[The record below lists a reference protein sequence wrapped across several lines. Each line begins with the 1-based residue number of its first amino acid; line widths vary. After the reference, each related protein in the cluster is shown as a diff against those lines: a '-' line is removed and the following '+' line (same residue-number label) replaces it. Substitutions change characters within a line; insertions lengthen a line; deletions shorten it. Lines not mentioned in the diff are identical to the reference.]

1 MKKSKL
7 AVIFIALLS
16 ASLLSVSAQAATNCA
31 GKVSLVLKW
40 DAQCAGQVAFILADG
55 SEKWFCTRDKTDT
68 AIVLTAQASGA
79 DLLARLADSS
89 LTACSQNPDHY
100 TTPAYII
107 VTSAE

>member
-1 MKKSKL
+1 MKISKL
-7 AVIFIALLS
+7 AVIVVALLS
-16 ASLLSVSAQAATNCA
+16 ASLFSVSAQAAANCA
-31 GKVSLVLKW
+31 GKVKFVLKW
-40 DAQCAGQVAFILADG
+40 DDKCAGQVAYMLKDG
-55 SEKWFCTRDKTDT
+55 TEKFFCTKDKTDT